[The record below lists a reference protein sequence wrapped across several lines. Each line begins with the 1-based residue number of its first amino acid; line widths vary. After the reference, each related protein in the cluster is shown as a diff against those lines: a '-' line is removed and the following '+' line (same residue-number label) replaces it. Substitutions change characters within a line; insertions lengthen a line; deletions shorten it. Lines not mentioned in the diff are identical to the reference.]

1 VLVGN
6 VVVGAAVVVGTAV
19 VVGAADVVGSA
30 VEVVAAEVVAVAVA
44 GVASG
49 TSAGELSMLAAT
61 VAAGVLAGGDD
72 SSVCWSGADEHAH
85 RRTAKATTVDLCRL
99 LFIPRDCRTS
109 TARQLIRVLRMTVD
123 DPIGQQHEE
132 LVERPDV
139 GRIFET
145 RRRVRLGD
153 CSPGGRM
160 RLDACARFL
169 QDIANDDS
177 RDAGSPNPT
186 AWVARRTVIRVER
199 FPAYLDKVRLATWC
213 SGIGPRW
220 AERRYEVIVEPD
232 DGGGSQTAGRI
243 EASTLWVHVDMAT
256 MKPIPVPEG
265 FAEQFAAAARGRVVK
280 ARLHLPQRPSRED
293 VERVRWPLRFVDF
306 DVLGHVNNS
315 VYWAMVEE
323 QLAARRELRAPLT
336 ITLEHHA
343 GIDPGDEVT
352 LTTATNDRGFDLW
365 VAADDGRVAAVVSA
379 TG

>member
-1 VLVGN
+1 M
-6 VVVGAAVVVGTAV
+6 TA
-19 VVGAADVVGSA
+19 
-30 VEVVAAEVVAVAVA
+30 
-44 GVASG
+44 
-49 TSAGELSMLAAT
+49 
-61 VAAGVLAGGDD
+61 
-72 SSVCWSGADEHAH
+72 
-85 RRTAKATTVDLCRL
+85 
-99 LFIPRDCRTS
+99 
-109 TARQLIRVLRMTVD
+109 D
-123 DPIGQQHEE
+123 DPIGHEHEE
-132 LVERPDV
+132 LVERPVV

-153 CSPGGRM
+153 CSPGGRI

-220 AERRYEVIVEPD
+220 AERRYEVIVEAEDGD
-232 DGGGSQTAGRI
+232 DSTAAAGRI
-243 EASTLWVHVDMAT
+243 EASTLWVHIDMAT

-265 FAEQFAAAARGRVVK
+265 FAEQFAAAARGRTVK
-280 ARLHLPQRPSRED
+280 ARLHLPQRPSSEA
-293 VERVRWPLRFVDF
+293 VERASWPLRFVDF

-323 QLAARRELRAPLT
+323 RLAARRELRAPLT
-336 ITLEHHA
+336 VTLEHHA
-343 GIDPGDEVT
+343 GIDPGDDVS
-352 LTTATNDRGFDLW
+352 LTTASHDRGFDLW
-365 VAADDGRVAAVVSA
+365 VTAADGRVAAVVSA

>member
-1 VLVGN
+1 M
-6 VVVGAAVVVGTAV
+6 TA
-19 VVGAADVVGSA
+19 
-30 VEVVAAEVVAVAVA
+30 
-44 GVASG
+44 
-49 TSAGELSMLAAT
+49 
-61 VAAGVLAGGDD
+61 
-72 SSVCWSGADEHAH
+72 
-85 RRTAKATTVDLCRL
+85 
-99 LFIPRDCRTS
+99 
-109 TARQLIRVLRMTVD
+109 D
-123 DPIGQQHEE
+123 DPNPHQHEE

-186 AWVARRTVIRVER
+186 AWVARRTVIRVDR
-199 FPAYLDKVRLATWC
+199 FPAYLDMVTLATWC

-220 AERRYEVIVEPD
+220 AERRYEVIAVP
-232 DGGGSQTAGRI
+232 DGGNGDPNSSGRI

-265 FAEQFAAAARGRVVK
+265 FADQFADAARGRLVK
-280 ARLHLPQRPSRED
+280 ARLHLPQRPSRDD
-293 VERVRWPLRFVDF
+293 VERVGWPLRFVDF

-315 VYWAMVEE
+315 VYWSMVEE

-343 GIDPGDEVT
+343 GIDPGDEVV
-352 LTTATNDRGFDLW
+352 LTTADREHGFDLW
-365 VAADDGRVAAVVSA
+365 VTAGDGRVAAVVSA